1 MNNLIRNLLYITVIG
16 IFFSSCV
23 PNKRIV
29 YLQHPDDPERGEV
42 MESDSIFRTYQ
53 TYNKPYELQAEDI
66 ISLRIASL
74 TPAEFDFVKQYE
86 EQLGQIRKLNQYDQA
101 NKSGGGQNMRM
112 QGGGGGQGGEDSGL
126 MPIMLDRQQTG
137 FTIDR
142 QGNLELPE
150 IGQVKL
156 AGLSIREAEELIKE
170 KLANYFETPVIRIQ
184 LLSFHFTILG
194 EVNMEGR
201 YTSFDPETNVID
213 AISLAENLTDFAD
226 RSRLKVVR
234 FEGGEAKVYY
244 VNTLRED
251 MVAQKGFFL
260 QPNDLIVVPPLR
272 ARQTRNYLLPATSTI
287 VGVTASSLSLI
298 LIILNQ
304 VNQSNQTNNQ

>member
-1 MNNLIRNLLYITVIG
+1 MKTLIRNLLYIIVIG

-23 PNKRIV
+23 PNRDIV
-29 YLQHPDDPERGEV
+29 YLQHPNDPEKGEV
-42 MESDSIFRTYQ
+42 MESDSIIRTYQ
-53 TYNKPYELQAEDI
+53 TYNKPYKLQPEDI

-86 EQLGQIRKLNQYDQA
+86 EQLGIIRKLNQYNQGNQGA
-101 NKSGGGQNMRM
+101 GNQNMRM
-112 QGGGGGQGGEDSGL
+112 QGAGGGGEDGSGL

-142 QGNLELPE
+142 KGMLELPE
-150 IGQVKL
+150 IGEVKL
-156 AGLSIREAEELIKE
+156 AGLSIREAEELIKD
-170 KLANYFETPVIRIQ
+170 KLKNYFETPVIRIQ

-226 RSRLKVVR
+226 RTRLKVVR
-234 FEGGEAKVYY
+234 FEGDEAKVYY

-251 MVAQKGFFL
+251 LVAQRGFYL

-272 ARQTRNYLLPATSTI
+272 ARQSRNYLLPTTSNI
-287 VGVTASSLSLI
+287 IGVSASVLSLVFLI
-298 LIILNQ
+298 L
-304 VNQSNQTNNQ
+304 SQTNTN

>member
-1 MNNLIRNLLYITVIG
+1 MLIRNLIYIIVIG

-29 YLQHPDDPERGEV
+29 YLQHPNDPEIGEV
-42 MESDSIFRTYQ
+42 MESDSIIRTYQ

-74 TPAEFDFVKQYE
+74 TPAEFDFVKKYE
-86 EQLGQIRKLNQYDQA
+86 EQLGIIRRLNQYNQGDIG
-101 NKSGGGQNMRM
+101 GGGQNMRM
-112 QGGGGGQGGEDSGL
+112 QQGIGGGAEGSGM

-137 FTIDR
+137 FVLDR
-142 QGNLELPE
+142 DGYIELPE
-150 IGQVKL
+150 IGRVQL
-156 AGLSIREAEELIKE
+156 AGLSLPAAEELIRE
-170 KLANYFETPVIRIQ
+170 KLIDYFETPVVRIQ

-226 RSRLKVVR
+226 RTRLKVVR
-234 FEGGEAKVYY
+234 FEAGEAKVYY

-251 MVAQKGFFL
+251 MLAQKGFYL
-260 QPNDLIVVPPLR
+260 QPNDLIIVPPLR
-272 ARQTRNYLLPATSTI
+272 ARQSRNYLLPTTSNI
-287 VGVTASSLSLI
+287 IGVSASALSLI

-304 VNQSNQTNNQ
+304 TQ

>member
-1 MNNLIRNLLYITVIG
+1 MLIRNLIYIVVLG
-16 IFFSSCV
+16 MFFGSCV
-23 PNKRIV
+23 PNRDIV
-29 YLQHPDDPERGEV
+29 YLQHPEDPEKGEV
-42 MESDSIFRTYQ
+42 MDSDSIIRTYQ

-86 EQLGQIRKLNQYDQA
+86 EQLGQIRKLNQYNQGLQ
-101 NKSGGGQNMRM
+101 NGGGQNTRM
-112 QGGGGGQGGEDSGL
+112 QGLGGGGQDGSGL
-126 MPIMLDRQQTG
+126 SPIMLDRQQTG

-150 IGQVKL
+150 IGEVKL
-156 AGLSIREAEELIKE
+156 EGLNIREAEELIKS
-170 KLANYFETPVIRIQ
+170 KLVNYFETPVVRIQ

-194 EVNMEGR
+194 EVKNEGR

-213 AISLAENLTDFAD
+213 AITLAENLTDFAD

-234 FEGGEAKVYY
+234 FDSGEARVFY

-251 MVAQKGFFL
+251 MLEQKGFYL

-272 ARQTRNYLLPATSTI
+272 ARQSRNYLLPTTSNI
-287 VGVTASSLSLI
+287 IGVSASVLSLVFLI
-298 LIILNQ
+298 L
-304 VNQSNQTNNQ
+304 SQTN

>member
-1 MNNLIRNLLYITVIG
+1 MKTLIRNLINIIVIG
-16 IFFSSCV
+16 IFLSSCV

-42 MESDSIFRTYQ
+42 MESDSIIRTYQ
-53 TYNKPYELQAEDI
+53 TYNKPYKLKPEDI

-74 TPAEFDFVKQYE
+74 TPTEFDFVKQYE
-86 EQLGQIRKLNQYDQA
+86 EQLGIIRKLNQYNQG
-101 NKSGGGQNMRM
+101 NQSGGNQNMRM
-112 QGGGGGQGGEDSGL
+112 QGAGGGGEDGSGL

-142 QGNLELPE
+142 KGMLELPE
-150 IGQVKL
+150 IGEVKL
-156 AGLSIREAEELIKE
+156 AGLSIREAEELIKD
-170 KLANYFETPVIRIQ
+170 KLKNYFETPVIRIQ

-226 RSRLKVVR
+226 RTRLKVVR
-234 FEGGEAKVYY
+234 FEGEEAQVYY

-251 MVAQKGFFL
+251 LVAQKGFYL

-272 ARQTRNYLLPATSTI
+272 ARQSRNYLLPTTSNI
-287 VGVTASSLSLI
+287 IGVTDTVLSLVFVV
-298 LIILNQ
+298 LSQAN
-304 VNQSNQTNNQ
+304 TNL